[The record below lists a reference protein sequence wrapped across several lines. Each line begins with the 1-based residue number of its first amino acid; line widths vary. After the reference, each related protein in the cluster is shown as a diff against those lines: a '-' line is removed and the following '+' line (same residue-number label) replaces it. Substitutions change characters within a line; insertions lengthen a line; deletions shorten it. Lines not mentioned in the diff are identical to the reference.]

1 MNNITSTTTGLT
13 PRFSCAVTQMCEK
26 LDDIVYEVNETVNDL
41 VNHFIPQI
49 TKLVKDITKYKDI
62 DDVKK
67 LEDLVNYLPSD
78 EQRAQLTNIIEGL
91 KRSIILKED
100 EKKGVLYEHSK

>member
-1 MNNITSTTTGLT
+1 MNNITSTTTGLP

-26 LDDIVYEVNETVNDL
+26 LDDIVYNVNEMMNDL
-41 VNHFIPQI
+41 VNHFIPKI
-49 TKLVKDITKYKDI
+49 TKLGKDITKYKDI

-78 EQRAQLTNIIEGL
+78 EQRAQLTDIIEGL
-91 KRSIILKED
+91 KRSIILEED
-100 EKKGVLYEHSK
+100 EKKGVPHD